1 MVSSAE
7 PIGDHRWLPDG
18 EGDPLDRRRLARLGV
33 VAAAGALLCGCTSS
47 AEKPTTPGLE
57 PRGTV
62 LTTVQPTRQDLTNT
76 ISLNGKV
83 EIDPV
88 FGIVAPVSGEI
99 RYVNRQPSVK
109 PATEPL
115 WVGSVWR
122 DGAPNRVYI
131 PTGSTFAGRLMGDHA
146 DVTAGMPVASA
157 KHAGYGIVAEI
168 DSAQAYRISGSVQ
181 TVRGQIKNGPGPF
194 PCKALGTIAALPAG
208 TIPEPPPTTNPSAPP
223 TTGAPQAV
231 AGDPSTGG
239 SAGGSADGS
248 DATGMRL
255 VCTAP
260 DTVKLINGAAVTLDV
275 VTAKAAHALVLPV
288 EAVAG
293 VQGKGKVDIVG
304 PDRTRKTVDV
314 TLGITDGKVI
324 EIRKGLKGDETIAI
338 PGPDLPTAAP
348 NADQGGSGAP
358 G

>member
-1 MVSSAE
+1 
-7 PIGDHRWLPDG
+7 
-18 EGDPLDRRRLARLGV
+18 LDRRRLARLGVVAAARLGV

-62 LTTVQPTRQDLTNT
+62 LTTVKPTRQDLTNQ

-109 PATEPL
+109 PADEPL

-131 PTGSTFAGRLMGDHA
+131 PTGSTFAGRLMADHA

-168 DSAQAYRISGSVQ
+168 DSSQAYRISGSVQ

-194 PCKALGTIAALPAG
+194 PCKTLGTIAALPAG
-208 TIPEPPPTTNPSAPP
+208 TVPEPPPTTNPSAPP
-223 TTGAPQAV
+223 AGGPPQAV
-231 AGDPSTGG
+231 TGDQSTDGSTGG
-239 SAGGSADGS
+239 SDP
-248 DATGMRL
+248 TGMRL
-255 VCTAP
+255 VCTPPAS
-260 DTVKLINGAAVTLDV
+260 VKLINGAAVTLDV
-275 VTAKAAHALVLPV
+275 VTAKAAHVLVLPV

-324 EIRKGLKGDETIAI
+324 EIRKGLTGDETIAV
-338 PGPDLPTAAP
+338 PGPDLPTAVP
-348 NADQGGSGAP
+348 NTDQGGSGAP

>member
-1 MVSSAE
+1 
-7 PIGDHRWLPDG
+7 
-18 EGDPLDRRRLARLGV
+18 V
-33 VAAAGALLCGCTSS
+33 VVAAGALLCGCTSS

-62 LTTVQPTRQDLTNT
+62 LTTVKPTRQDLTNQL
-76 ISLNGKV
+76 SLTGKV

-88 FGIVAPVSGEI
+88 FGVVAPVSGEI
-99 RYVNRQPSVK
+99 RYVNRQPSAK

-122 DGAPNRVYI
+122 DGAPNRVYL
-131 PTGSTFAGRLMGDHA
+131 PTGSTFAGRLMADHA
-146 DVTAGMPVASA
+146 EVTAGMPVASA
-157 KHAGYGIVAEI
+157 KHAGYGIVADI
-168 DSAQAYRISGSVQ
+168 DSAQAYRVSGSVQ

-208 TIPEPPPTTNPSAPP
+208 TIPEPPPSATPSAPP
-223 TTGAPQAV
+223 AGGALPKTV
-231 AGDPSTGG
+231 VEDPSIGG
-239 SAGGSADGS
+239 STDGS
-248 DATGMRL
+248 EPTGMRL

-260 DTVKLINGAAVTLDV
+260 AGVKLINGAAVTLDV
-275 VTAKAAHALVLPV
+275 ITAKAAHAMVLPV

-304 PDRTRKTVDV
+304 PDRTRRTVDV

-324 EIRKGLKGDETIAI
+324 EIRKGLKGDETIAV

-348 NADQGGSGAP
+348 NTDQGGSGAP

>member
-1 MVSSAE
+1 
-7 PIGDHRWLPDG
+7 
-18 EGDPLDRRRLARLGV
+18 LDRRRLARLGV
-33 VAAAGALLCGCTSS
+33 VVAAGALLCGCTSS

-62 LTTVQPTRQDLTNT
+62 LTTVKPTRQDLTNQ

-88 FGIVAPVSGEI
+88 FGVVAPVSGEI
-99 RYVNRQPSVK
+99 RYVNRQPSAK

-208 TIPEPPPTTNPSAPP
+208 TIPEPPPPTTNPSAPP
-223 TTGAPQAV
+223 T
-231 AGDPSTGG
+231 AGPPRSEV
-239 SAGGSADGS
+239 GSADGS
-248 DATGMRL
+248 SGGSSDGFEATGMRL

-260 DTVKLINGAAVTLDV
+260 ASVKLINGAAVTLDV
-275 VTAKAAHALVLPV
+275 VTAKAANAMVLPV

-304 PDRTRKTVDV
+304 PDRTRRTVDV

-324 EIRKGLKGDETIAI
+324 EIRKGLTGDETIAV
-338 PGPDLPTAAP
+338 PGPNLPAP
-348 NADQGGSGAP
+348 PQAGGP
-358 G
+358 TR